1 MSNTKH
7 ARPKK
12 MKYAQ
17 YFDASV
23 GEVVEIRCM
32 SVCEGWAMVRRP
44 GYTPFIVRADE
55 ITPRR

>member
-12 MKYAQ
+12 MKSAQ

-23 GEVVEIRCM
+23 GEVVDIRCM

-44 GYTPFIVRADE
+44 GCAPFIVRANE
-55 ITPRR
+55 ILPRR